1 MHRGYSLVPYNEV
14 VARGWE
20 SKGIEA
26 QMESASIPH
35 HSLQNNEMTP
45 DERER
50 LRKLN
55 GLLLS
60 RTRVLH
66 DLETAHNPRYLE
78 QLKSALSFL
87 DTQLE
92 QLH

>member
-1 MHRGYSLVPYNEV
+1 M
-14 VARGWE
+14 ARGWE
-20 SKGIEA
+20 SKGVES
-26 QMESASIPH
+26 QMESGPIARQP
-35 HSLQNNEMTP
+35 LQSSEMTP

-50 LRKLN
+50 LRKRD

-66 DLETAHNPRYLE
+66 DLETAHNPRYLD
-78 QLKSALSFL
+78 QLRVALSFL
-87 DTQLE
+87 DSQIE

>member
-1 MHRGYSLVPYNEV
+1 
-14 VARGWE
+14 
-20 SKGIEA
+20 
-26 QMESASIPH
+26 MESGPIARQP
-35 HSLQNNEMTP
+35 LQNSEMTP

-50 LRKLN
+50 LRKRD

-66 DLETAHNPRYLE
+66 DLETAHNPRYLD
-78 QLKSALSFL
+78 QLRVALSFL
-87 DTQLE
+87 DSQIE